1 LHDNLTAQKTAKDD
15 MQANLREQTGAE
27 KLTLMKGQRHG
38 YHVQVYKKSDYVKLD
53 QTKGL
58 QAISEGRT
66 LKSYAY
72 SVSSFLWILAE
83 MHEVDHSTAHT

>member
-1 LHDNLTAQKTAKDD
+1 
-15 MQANLREQTGAE
+15 MQAKLRLKTGKPVLLQGDDRTHETGAE

-38 YHVQVYKKSDYVKLD
+38 YHVQVYKKSDYLKLD
-53 QTKGL
+53 KRKGL

-72 SVSSFLWILAE
+72 SVCT
-83 MHEVDHSTAHT
+83 HESPQGGS